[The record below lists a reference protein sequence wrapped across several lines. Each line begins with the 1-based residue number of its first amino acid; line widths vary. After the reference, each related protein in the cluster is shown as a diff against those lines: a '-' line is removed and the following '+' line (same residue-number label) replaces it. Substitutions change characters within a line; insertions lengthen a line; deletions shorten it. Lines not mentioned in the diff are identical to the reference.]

1 MLWIFAKPLLCLS
14 CVLLGASTILCKWT
28 SNILLSIWFV
38 SNQLPERWLS
48 ACFKNHPPPPLPP
61 KDAKR
66 VRKTDNIYSS
76 CSMSNHFSRWSSWP
90 RGNHE
95 DAADHVVIWF
105 SASSLAYK
113 IHSSS
118 PNTVCLCSTTSLH
131 CPRWQSLYGWLKWSE
146 AKVSHM
152 FRQLMA
158 PPLKRFSAWNPFSG
172 GKRTHSCIGLLFS
185 DDVAFRGF
193 FSPLV
198 FRV

>member
-1 MLWIFAKPLLCLS
+1 MFFLVPAPFCANEHRTFFCQFDLLVINFQNVGCLL
-14 CVLLGASTILCKWT
+14 VLKI
-28 SNILLSIWFV
+28 N
-38 SNQLPERWLS
+38 
-48 ACFKNHPPPPLPP
+48 PPQKKKL
-61 KDAKR
+61 DAKR

-193 FSPLV
+193 FFPLV